1 MPDPEPYVDA
11 FSAQAEKWSEWYTTF
26 NSLSSQGQVPQGET
40 FKALSGWD
48 RKRLNQFTQ
57 LLKLQNQVN
66 IELLAAID
74 EIKQQLG
81 MAKGTRMKSDFD
93 SQINKPI
100 ETLREC

>member
-1 MPDPEPYVDA
+1 MESCQTRNLMWMHFLLKRRNGA
-11 FSAQAEKWSEWYTTF
+11 KYTTF
-26 NSLSSQGQVPQGET
+26 RQGQVPQGET
-40 FKALSGWD
+40 FLRWD